1 MLGTKDNN
9 RDNDDNAD
17 DDHLIFLVSINLNSR
32 TADNKKK
39 IRRHS
44 PHFQNFKDINQ
55 PVSSSFADEKRQY
68 IQILVSG
75 NKRNK
80 KKEIVR
86 VTFTGVSSCRPC
98 CAASFSR
105 ITNHA
110 GLTRGAPPPRP
121 PSQTGL
127 AASRTYGLH
136 PVLFHTISWPFGTDR
151 HYHYL

>member
-32 TADNKKK
+32 TADKKKK

-80 KKEIVR
+80 KKRKSYALLSLVFLHVDR
-86 VTFTGVSSCRPC
+86 V
-98 CAASFSR
+98 
-105 ITNHA
+105 
-110 GLTRGAPPPRP
+110 
-121 PSQTGL
+121 
-127 AASRTYGLH
+127 
-136 PVLFHTISWPFGTDR
+136 VLLRF
-151 HYHYL
+151 LE